1 MKNKLG
7 DLVVKRRL
15 SPSVKLA
22 IAGAAVL
29 VLLVAGGLIYTH
41 GLTSA
46 GFDRLSVAQ
55 KQQELHEQIR
65 TLKAENQELRD
76 SLARA
81 QLALQMDQTAYQDL
95 DKALKNSSQEIVKLR
110 EELNFYRNIISP
122 GNKSGSLQIQ
132 RLDIA
137 RADIE
142 DQYRYKL
149 VLVQSMKNENRV
161 TGHVKLEVTGEQDG
175 REALLHFPEAGKAIQ
190 INFRYFQDV
199 EGQLRLPKN
208 FKPQRIRV
216 QVIQGN
222 AQPVEQQYA
231 WPNV

>member
-15 SPSVKLA
+15 APSIRLA

-29 VLLVAGGLIYTH
+29 SLLAAGGFIYSY

-55 KQQELHEQIR
+55 KQQEQQEQIR
-65 TLKAENQELRD
+65 KLKAENQELRD

-95 DKALKNSSQEIVKLR
+95 DKSLKNSSQEIVKLR
-110 EELNFYRNIISP
+110 EELNFYRNIMASDSK
-122 GNKSGSLQIQ
+122 GGLQIQ

-137 RADIE
+137 RADSAN
-142 DQYRYKL
+142 QYRYKL
-149 VLVQSMKNENRV
+149 VLVQPMKNDYRI
-161 TGHVKLEVTGEQDG
+161 TGHVKLEIKGEQEG
-175 REALLHFPEAGKAIQ
+175 KETSVQFPGAGKTIQ
-190 INFRYFQDV
+190 INFRYFQDI
-199 EGQLRLPKN
+199 EGQLNLPNN
-208 FKPQRIRV
+208 FRPQRIRV
-216 QVIQGN
+216 QVIPGN
-222 AQPVEQQYA
+222 GEPVEQQYS